1 MFSKEK
7 NIFLSISKMAYSLI
21 YRLKEENPDASVDE
35 WEIYPST
42 PCSGD
47 ILDIVGRTYPEENIG
62 MRVAFSISIPVVD
75 NEYEHV
81 FDNIRIPGG
90 SNSFMVRSQKVKDL
104 NFIVRMFVDF
114 KRSFEADRGVAE
126 FFEKNVP
133 AGNYEIVIEG
143 TALEGEKFVRA
154 DFVAMQTIKA
164 DKEGKFNHK
173 YDTCSLP
180 EGEFT
185 VKIGDKEKKIK
196 LTTSK

>member
-1 MFSKEK
+1 MFNKKE
-7 NIFLSISKMAYSLI
+7 NIFMSISKAVYSLI
-21 YRLKEENPDASVDE
+21 HRLKEENPDATVDE
-35 WEIYPST
+35 WEIHPAS

-47 ILDIVGRTYPEENIG
+47 VLDIAGRTDPGENIG
-62 MRVAFSISIPVVD
+62 MRVAFDISIPVVD

-81 FDNIRIPGG
+81 FENIKIPGG

-114 KRSFEADRGVAE
+114 KRSFEADNGVAE

-133 AGNYEIVIEG
+133 AGNYEIVIKG
-143 TALEGEKFVRA
+143 TALEGEKIVRA
-154 DFVAMQTIKA
+154 EFVAMQTIKA
-164 DKEGKFNHK
+164 DDEGKFKHE

-185 VKIGDKEKKIK
+185 VKIGKKEKIIT
-196 LTTSK
+196 LTP